1 MGSSQRRTAYFA
13 ALGLTS
19 VLMLPIA
26 TTQAGLFSC
35 FAKREQCQNC
45 SGTQDVCES
54 CRCHGTKCEKRLP
67 FWKHKFCGEDAPVAP
82 VGQSLG
88 AMNVNQ
94 IAIPVAPTQLAV
106 PVSHTQLVTT
116 PPAIATQTSATT
128 QNNAQLTELRDM
140 LIKTNEA
147 ILQARQAAAQQGVAQ
162 PTAPQQTATQQA
174 ASSTDAAKVEELK
187 AELEELKQQIQLLS
201 KALVQ
206 MKK

>member
-13 ALGLTS
+13 TLGLTS
-19 VLMLPIA
+19 VLMLPIP

-35 FAKREQCQNC
+35 FAKRESCQSC
-45 SGTQDVCES
+45 SSTRDTCES
-54 CRCHGTKCEKRLP
+54 CRCLESKCEKRLP
-67 FWKHKFCGEDAPVAP
+67 FWKHKFCGQDAPVAP

-106 PVSHTQLVTT
+106 PVSHTQMVTT
-116 PPAIATQTSATT
+116 PAAIPTQTSVSA
-128 QNNAQLTELRDM
+128 QNTAQLTELRDM

-147 ILQARQAAAQQGVAQ
+147 IQQAKQAAAQQGVAQ
-162 PTAPQQTATQQA
+162 QTAPQQA